1 MLTSESWQR
10 ARDVLHAA
18 MQIDEADRSAFLDSR
33 CAGDPSLRAEL
44 NELLAAEGEI
54 TSGFLES
61 RAVVYAASGT
71 VTSDH
76 TSFLPPGTPLGPY
89 VVQSRIGAGGMGEV
103 YRARDSRLGRMVA
116 IKVMR
121 YGLSADE
128 PSRKRFVRE
137 ARAIAALN
145 HPGIAA
151 LYDAGEAGDGLY
163 LAMEYLE
170 GPTLQQEIGTAR
182 FRVRP

>member
-1 MLTSESWQR
+1 ML
-10 ARDVLHAA
+10 
-18 MQIDEADRSAFLDSR
+18 
-33 CAGDPSLRAEL
+33 
-44 NELLAAEGEI
+44 
-54 TSGFLES
+54 
-61 RAVVYAASGT
+61 
-71 VTSDH
+71 
-76 TSFLPPGTPLGPY
+76 
-89 VVQSRIGAGGMGEV
+89 GAGGMGEV

-170 GPTLQQEIGTAR
+170 GPTLQQEIGHG
-182 FRVRP
+182 PISS